1 MVSGVADWD
10 VVLHEDVDTWFARLC
25 EEDPESA
32 DLIEEA
38 IDHLAREGPRLGRPL
53 VDRIK
58 GSRHHNMK
66 ELRPASSGASEVR
79 ILFAFDPHRQAI
91 LLIAGDKSGDWR
103 GWYERNVPLADR
115 RFDEHLAELD
125 TPNGKD

>member
-1 MVSGVADWD
+1 MTDWD

-25 EEDPESA
+25 VEDSKSA
-32 DLIEEA
+32 NLVEEA
-38 IDHLAREGPRLGRPL
+38 IDQLAREGPRLSRPL

-66 ELRPASSGASEVR
+66 ELRPASSGGSEVR

-91 LLIAGDKSGDWR
+91 LLVAGDKSGDWR
-103 GWYERNVPLADR
+103 GWYDRNVPLADR

-125 TPNGKD
+125 THIGKD